1 MLFTFNSFLVLF
13 GVKKPTVSSW
23 LVTDIENR
31 TRKGLLPADFES
43 TASTSSAM
51 SAITVRF

>member
-1 MLFTFNSFLVLF
+1 MALAFFSVFLAI
-13 GVKKPTVSSW
+13 KN
-23 LVTDIENR
+23 TDIENR

-51 SAITVRF
+51 SALTAR